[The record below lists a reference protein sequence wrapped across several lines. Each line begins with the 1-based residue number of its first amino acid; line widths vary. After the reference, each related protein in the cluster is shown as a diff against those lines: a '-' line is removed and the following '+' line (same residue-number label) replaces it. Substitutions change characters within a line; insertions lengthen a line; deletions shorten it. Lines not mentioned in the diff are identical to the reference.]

1 MKDAEKE
8 EDVKHS
14 KSLLDEYEPE
24 EEDDNNYYEDK
35 DENNDRSCLCKCCYY
50 LCCCC
55 CCSSRLKGRKFY
67 QKGWRNY
74 LVKEGNESSD
84 ESFRILTNLFSNK
97 DGSISALESIRLN
110 PNLVS
115 ANKLRNDLEFYIPQL
130 CTFLLFGE
138 MKAIEEFFVFLCKVC
153 NASFFFAH
161 RVHWF
166 LSAMINAAQDKKD
179 DIINILKMINT
190 LFKSENKNR
199 RNKLSKFYI
208 ANSNPFI
215 KYIKSHNLYFLYDN
229 KSIKNQT
236 NILEEVDYNSLD
248 GYQQEIYN
256 KYKNSREI
264 IIKYSEN
271 EYNIVKE
278 KEEDKI
284 NSKNNKN
291 VKKIEN
297 IIEDKINEEKTKFRA
312 NDFFIDISNFK
323 LLNEDVT
330 FEDELEENQDEDIKN
345 DFTNIQKTPLDINFV
360 SYHSSLNFIDHL
372 CDISNELPKHPIDE
386 QMLYL
391 YEQLLEINKK
401 LPCNVY
407 LPFLAESTRNYL
419 IVHIPLDGV
428 RIFRTKTRC
437 PIMLTFEMIRIDEIN
452 KDIKTDEEFGTTINV
467 ARSKSISS
475 VNSSI
480 ALDNNFKKEDTLN
493 NKISNEIKENNYKN
507 ADYDLSK
514 PLLLQNIGNSSR
526 YTTYNNPSN
535 KKKLKIKNEMNVI
548 QEEEDNNLIKER
560 KSVNSLLSIDSF
572 NEENNNNER
581 FIKIVTRFKKIPNN
595 YSREANTVY
604 EPNGPNL
611 KSLDDSDINIG
622 RKSGGK
628 KFESNKTVNEKE
640 ILNLDKGIQNL
651 DEIMPE
657 NNIESKKTE
666 DEIKLNDKNININDF
681 KVFGETFKQKERKL
695 KKTSLFGNLDSHK
708 IFRCIFKT
716 HEDLR
721 QEQFATQL
729 INEFFQIF
737 KLEKTGC
744 WLNTYEIIS
753 TGNDAG
759 LVEMV
764 NDSVSLDQLK
774 QKIHH
779 ASLHDFYLYNYG
791 NGDSN
796 SVGYK
801 NAMNNYIA
809 SLAGYSLVC
818 YFLQI
823 KDRHNGN
830 ILIDNEGHIIH
841 IDFGFLLSNA
851 PGKGLKFENA
861 PFKLSND
868 MLDCLG
874 GVNGKYFEN
883 FRKLLHKGFIA
894 VNKHRQKISI
904 LVEMMW
910 CGHGKNLDCFEKGQ
924 EAIDQLKIRLNPKD
938 NMKPVEMKKYV
949 DNLISQ
955 SVDNWRTKWYDI
967 FQYHVQGIFY

>member
-1 MKDAEKE
+1 MKESGEVDEKN
-8 EDVKHS
+8 KT
-14 KSLLDEYEPE
+14 LLDDYDPNDDLENNENE
-24 EEDDNNYYEDK
+24 EEDEYIDDSNDK
-35 DENNDRSCLCKCCYY
+35 SCCCKCCSFIF
-50 LCCCC
+50 CC
-55 CCSSRLKGRKFY
+55 CCSSRSKGKGFY

-74 LVKEGNESSD
+74 LVKEGNDSSD
-84 ESFRILTNLFSNK
+84 VPFRILTNLFSNK

-138 MKAIEEFFVFLCKVC
+138 VKAIEEFFVFLCKVC

-161 RVHWF
+161 RVQWF
-166 LSAMINAAQDKKD
+166 LSAMINASQEKKE
-179 DIINILKMINT
+179 DIINILKMVNT
-190 LFKSENKNR
+190 LFKSENQKRKN
-199 RNKLSKFYI
+199 KISKFYI
-208 ANSNPFI
+208 ANSGPFI

-229 KSIKNQT
+229 KTIQNQT
-236 NILEEVDYNSLD
+236 NIFEDVDYNKLD

-256 KYKNSREI
+256 KYKNTRENI
-264 IIKYSEN
+264 INYSEK
-271 EYNIVKE
+271 EYNKAKE
-278 KEEDKI
+278 KEEEKISGKI
-284 NSKNNKN
+284 NTNTGKTGNA
-291 VKKIEN
+291 
-297 IIEDKINEEKTKFRA
+297 EKTKFRS
-312 NDFFIDISNFK
+312 NDFFIDISNFN
-323 LLNEDVT
+323 LLNKDVT
-330 FEDELEENQDEDIKN
+330 FEEEIEEEEIRSSKVDNS
-345 DFTNIQKTPLDINFV
+345 FTNIQKSPLDINFV
-360 SYHSSLNFIDHL
+360 SYHSTLNFIDHL
-372 CDISNELPKHPIDE
+372 CDISNELPKHPIEE

-391 YEQLLEINKK
+391 YEQLLDINKK

-407 LPFLAESTRNYL
+407 LPFLSESTRNYL
-419 IVHIPLDGV
+419 ICHIPLDGV
-428 RIFRTKTRC
+428 KIFRTKTRC

-452 KDIKTDEEFGTTINV
+452 KDNKTDEEFGATINV
-467 ARSKSISS
+467 SRSKSISS
-475 VNSSI
+475 MNSSI
-480 ALDNNFKKEDTLN
+480 ALENNFKKDLLEDKLKHGYN
-493 NKISNEIKENNYKN
+493 DNRYKK

-514 PLLLQNIGNSSR
+514 PLLLQNMGNKSR
-526 YTTYNNPSN
+526 HTTFNNPIGEKN
-535 KKKLKIKNEMNVI
+535 KKIITKNEMSVI
-548 QEEEDNNLIKER
+548 SEVNEEEKEKEKDPNNIDER
-560 KSVNSLLSIDSF
+560 KSMISSNSIDSF
-572 NEENNNNER
+572 NENENDER
-581 FIKIVTRFKKIPNN
+581 FVKIVSRFRRNTTN
-595 YSREANTVY
+595 YKREANTVY

-611 KSLDDSDINIG
+611 KFLDDNNNS
-622 RKSGGK
+622 KSK
-628 KFESNKTVNEKE
+628 NNEENNNKLDATKTSAEKE
-640 ILNLDKGIQNL
+640 FNNIQGI
-651 DEIMPE
+651 IPE
-657 NNIESKKTE
+657 NDEENNKNEE
-666 DEIKLNDKNININDF
+666 EIKLNKDINIEDLKNI
-681 KVFGETFKQKERKL
+681 FGESFKQKERNL
-695 KKTSLFGNLDSHK
+695 KKKSIFGNLDSYK

-791 NGDSN
+791 NGNAN
-796 SVGYK
+796 SHGYK
-801 NAMNNYIA
+801 NAMNNYVA

-830 ILIDNEGHIIH
+830 ILIDNEGHLIH

-851 PGKGLKFENA
+851 PGKGLKVENA
-861 PFKLSND
+861 PFKLSTD
-868 MLDCLG
+868 MVDCLG
-874 GVNGKYFEN
+874 GVKGKYFEN
-883 FRKLLHKGFIA
+883 FRKLLHKGFMA
-894 VNKHRQKISI
+894 VNKHREKISI

-924 EAIDQLKIRLNPKD
+924 DAINELKLRLNPKD
-938 NMKPVEMKKYV
+938 NMKPIDMKKFV